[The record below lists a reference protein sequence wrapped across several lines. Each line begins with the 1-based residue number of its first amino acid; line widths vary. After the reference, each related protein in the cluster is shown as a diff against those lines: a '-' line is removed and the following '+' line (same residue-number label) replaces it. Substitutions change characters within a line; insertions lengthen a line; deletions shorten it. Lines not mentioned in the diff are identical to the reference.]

1 MDVRLAEERIL
12 LLPDHFDMPAAED
25 RAAARKVDAFGTLA
39 KMAGFLTKPRPEEFE
54 LVYKE
59 RRLQPFWSL
68 GCTAVCAYE
77 RTREHPMRLA
87 PEVRQATIAG
97 EVHAVANQTI
107 TIPVMEAC
115 REEIRKETLFDAL
128 TGQPAPD
135 LAPKLRYP
143 ASTATRESLNL
154 LAAGGTVVAP
164 PQTTASAVVRETLSG
179 MVGKIEAD
187 RVIEETV
194 TFDAIDL
201 YYRPV
206 YAFRYR
212 RQGKE
217 AVVEVDGLTG
227 EAKPGGATFETY
239 LGKVLEP
246 RFLLDAGVEA
256 ANIFF
261 PGATLVKVIVSK
273 GMEMRKGR

>member
-1 MDVRLAEERIL
+1 MDVRLAEERVL
-12 LLPDHFDMPAAED
+12 LLPDHFDMPSAED
-25 RAAARKVDAFGTLA
+25 RAGARKIDAFGTLA
-39 KMAGFLTKPRPEEFE
+39 KMAGFLSRPRPEEFE

-68 GCTAVCAYE
+68 TCTAVCAYE
-77 RTREHPMRLA
+77 RTREHPLRLA
-87 PEVRQATIAG
+87 PEVREATVCGAVHPVVNQAIA
-97 EVHAVANQTI
+97 VT
-107 TIPVMEAC
+107 VMEAC
-115 REEIRKETLFDAL
+115 REEIRKEALFDAL
-128 TGQPAPD
+128 TGQAAPD
-135 LAPKLRYP
+135 LAAKLKYP
-143 ASTATRESLNL
+143 AAATSRDA
-154 LAAGGTVVAP
+154 LATLAENGTVVVP
-164 PQTTASAVVRETLSG
+164 PQATASAVVRETLSG
-179 MVGKIEAD
+179 MVGRIEAD
-187 RVIEETV
+187 RVLEETV

-246 RFLLDAGVEA
+246 RFLVDAGVEA
-256 ANIFF
+256 ANLFF
-261 PGATLVKVIVSK
+261 PGATLVKVIVAK